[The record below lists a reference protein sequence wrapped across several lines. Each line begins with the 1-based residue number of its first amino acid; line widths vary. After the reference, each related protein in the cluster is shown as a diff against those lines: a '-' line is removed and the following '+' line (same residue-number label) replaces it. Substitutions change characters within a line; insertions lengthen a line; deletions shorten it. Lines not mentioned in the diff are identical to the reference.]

1 MNYLRQLCEELHNA
15 LAEYDSADA
24 YRDHS
29 GLLRRARATLAG
41 NPDAALLPPNHN
53 EDEIKRWLLNEYP
66 ISPDWMAYANSSGEE
81 FKGYHLDSV
90 SHIILQALAR
100 FGSSNPLPADYI
112 DPEHTGADRE
122 LLRVFYRAG
131 MSEPGTADES
141 YLRGLKAVLRG
152 FRAEPIPV
160 TELPWEQEGWRNA
173 EGKCWFYCKTYGD
186 WAFLDPLNM
195 GYRPP
200 IERLF
205 PLSLPWW
212 AIPLP
217 AADAGE
223 VQGNG

>member
-24 YRDHS
+24 YHDHS

-41 NPDAALLPPNHN
+41 SPDAAPLPPNHN
-53 EDEIKRWLLNEYP
+53 EDEIRRWLLNEYP
-66 ISPDWMAYANSSGEE
+66 IGPDWMAYPDRPADDFE
-81 FKGYHLDSV
+81 GYHLDSV
-90 SHIILQALAR
+90 PEIILQALAR
-100 FGSSNPLPADYI
+100 FGGSSPLPVDYI
-112 DPEHTGADRE
+112 DPEHTGVARE
-122 LLRVFYRAG
+122 VLEVFYAACR
-131 MSEPGTADES
+131 SEGGTADEIH
-141 YLRGLKAVLRG
+141 LRGLEAVLNG
-152 FRAEPIPV
+152 FRVKPISV

-173 EGKCWFYCKTYGD
+173 EGKCWLYCKTYGD
-186 WAFLDPLNM
+186 WTFLDPLNS
-195 GYRPP
+195 GYCPP

-223 VQGNG
+223 GQDNG